1 MGITWSEE
9 RKELLKKLW
18 AQGLE
23 KEEIA
28 PLIGSG
34 CTANAVGGK
43 AHHMGLPRRSPAK
56 RQKNAVGSPVDIV
69 TASVPAVSKPNGI
82 SVCAYRPSSQ
92 EHDCDEDPLY
102 REEESSRSKCSAV
115 RTIAEG
121 CRWPIGDPLSAKFK
135 YCGKERRTGKPYCD
149 VHESKAHPQESQP
162 PRKRQRVDA

>member
-43 AHHMGLPRRSPAK
+43 AHHMGLPRRTAAKGKKKTVNGPLENGVALVPTVSSPHA
-56 RQKNAVGSPVDIV
+56 
-69 TASVPAVSKPNGI
+69 I

-92 EHDCDEDPLY
+92 EHDWDEDPLY

-135 YCGKERRTGKPYCD
+135 YCGKERKAGKPYCD
-149 VHESKAHPQESQP
+149 VHESKAHPQESPP